1 MPQSSSLTNIRFRW
15 VDCQLEAL
23 RECVDRE
30 DVMNTLTSLPEDLDA
45 TYDRILNNIRGEKN
59 RTIVK
64 CVLKLIAVACR
75 PMNIEEMG
83 EAVIVDCEKEIINE
97 NRRMKNPS
105 TILKICSSLIELSE
119 YVFHLIRKY

>member
-1 MPQSSSLTNIRFRW
+1 
-15 VDCQLEAL
+15 
-23 RECVDRE
+23 
-30 DVMNTLTSLPEDLDA
+30 MNTLTSLPEDLDA

-59 RTIVK
+59 RTIAK

-97 NRRMKNPS
+97 NRRIKNPS

-119 YVFHLIRKY
+119 CVFRLVRMY